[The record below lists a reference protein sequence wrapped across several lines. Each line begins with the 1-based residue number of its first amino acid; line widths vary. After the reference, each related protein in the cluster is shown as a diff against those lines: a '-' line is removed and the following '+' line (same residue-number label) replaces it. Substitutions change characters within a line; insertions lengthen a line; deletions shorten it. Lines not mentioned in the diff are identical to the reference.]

1 MPGERLNPPLRILL
15 LAVAYVILA
24 KAGLVVATVGQT
36 VTLVWPPTGL
46 SLAILLLGSRREWP
60 GVALGAF
67 VANVTTVG
75 VGVGTAAAIALGNTL
90 EAYVGATLIRRRD
103 FHASLDRTRDVLRL
117 VLWGAVVAPTLS
129 AGIGTLAIG
138 AAGIVPMGVGLLS
151 AFRIWWMGDGMSA
164 LVITP
169 ALLAWLTPA
178 EPDGPRGPLERAAL
192 VLTLGAAS
200 LFAVSHPA
208 STTQYLVFPPIIWAA
223 LRFGPRGAAA
233 ATLVVTVVTV
243 WSTVAGH
250 GAFAVSTLADNLMA
264 LHAFMASVVLTG
276 LLLGATAAERARA
289 IRAREHFISVASHEL
304 RSPLAPIRLQVQRL
318 LRNMAPNK
326 EPMPRERVVEAL
338 EVIDRQVGRLT
349 RLLEDV
355 LDVTRLRLG
364 RLQLSPKEM
373 DLGALVDEIAE
384 TQREPLSQSGCT
396 LEVDRKGPL
405 VGRWDRDRLSQVV
418 TNLLSN
424 AVKHG
429 GAGVVQLSL
438 EGRPPNVRLI
448 VRDHGPGVPEGDRE
462 RIFARFERGVPE
474 AAASTRGVGLGLY
487 IAREIVTAHG
497 GRISV
502 FEPPGGGA
510 AFEIT
515 LPTVVPGG

>member
-1 MPGERLNPPLRILL
+1 VPVERLTLPLRIGL
-15 LAVAYVILA
+15 LAIAYVILA
-24 KAGLVVATVGQT
+24 KAGLEVATVGKT

-46 SLAILLLGSRREWP
+46 SLAILLMGTRREWP
-60 GVALGAF
+60 GVFIGAF

-75 VGVGTAAAIALGNTL
+75 VGPGTAAAIAVGNTL
-90 EAYVGATLIRRRD
+90 EAFVGATLIRRRD
-103 FHASLDRTRDVLRL
+103 FHVTLDRTRDVLRL
-117 VLWGAVVAPTLS
+117 VFWGAGVATTVS
-129 AGIGTLAIG
+129 AAIGTLAI
-138 AAGIVPMGVGLLS
+138 AVAGIVPFASLPG
-151 AFRIWWMGDGMSA
+151 AFRIWWMGDAMSA
-164 LVITP
+164 LVVTP
-169 ALLAWLTPA
+169 ALLAWTSPP
-178 EPDGPRGPLERAAL
+178 EDEERRTRWEIGAL
-192 VLTLGAAS
+192 VLTLGATS
-200 LFAVSHPA
+200 LAAVSHPA
-208 STTQYLVFPPIIWAA
+208 ATTQYLVFPPVIWAA
-223 LRFGPRGAAA
+223 LRFGPRGATA
-233 ATLVVTVVTV
+233 ATLVVAVVTV

-250 GAFAVSTLADNLMA
+250 GAFAVSTLADNLVA

-276 LLLGATAAERARA
+276 LVLGAAAAERARA

-318 LRNMAPNK
+318 LRNMQPGK

-338 EVIDRQVGRLT
+338 VVIDRQVGHLT

-396 LEVDRKGPL
+396 LKLERKGVL
-405 VGRWDRDRLSQVV
+405 AGRWDRERLAQVI

-429 GAGVVQLSL
+429 GAGVVELSL
-438 EGRPPNVRLI
+438 EGRAPWVRLT
-448 VRDHGPGVPEGDRE
+448 VRDHGPGVPEADRE

-474 AAASTRGVGLGLY
+474 SAAATRGVGLGLY

-502 FEPPGGGA
+502 SSPPGGGA
-510 AFEIT
+510 AFEIS